1 MVEEL
6 KVGKKTEVTLTEVV
20 PTLFIALGGTGAQVL
35 WRIRR
40 RIINNLWG
48 SGTGQ
53 AVRID
58 NLTEFPFAEFLQ
70 IDLSAFE
77 TEQGKAEKN
86 DILSNKIRFKE
97 SERLVKKLDLNQ
109 YIKSEEA
116 LDCYPLIREWFPL
129 SRKTINELN
138 IDPEKGAGQIRA
150 LSRLFFFDKYQEIK
164 GAIRTKCDAL
174 LDNVKS
180 GTAQKRL
187 GLNVQTG
194 ALKIVVVASTAGG
207 TGSGSF
213 LDLGYLSTIIGNDV
227 ANQGVTTNL
236 VLLLPSGYKGA
247 GLTRTEANTYA
258 ALMELETCMRQG
270 SSYIKQWATG
280 EVPRN
285 MPNSPYSDVYL
296 IDTTNLA
303 GAKTGE
309 VMDLYDMVADTL
321 FEDYSTSVFANRKR
335 SVSVNQN
342 QYKIIP
348 YEMLLPR
355 ETYGDMSI
363 TFSRTYST
371 FGQAIIDTQLE
382 QKKNVVLYRQVN
394 GMLKAFFGV
403 ALDDPKSNMPTDGE
417 RDELLASRMH
427 LSVENEIIDYDFS
440 LKSEVYRKGMERTSY
455 PIVNELLRVNGISR
469 LDDIEKRIADRFEE
483 IRVGGNYKEWAE
495 KISEA
500 ITHINHDTFKDVET
514 GSGLHVDAIQKRRR
528 ELLAELLDPDREHG
542 LIKALWMRVDNKERG
557 GLDYTIELIDRIKDR
572 LENANTGLVKVLE
585 ENATWFQD
593 LSGFL
598 QKDETRNLQ
607 DHLQQ
612 ARGQF
617 FGAQSQSEMKLK
629 QISDAVRLYVR
640 YHLYA
645 AASREAARLV
655 HDLSEALGKQQGTDE
670 NGAPVWSGFIG
681 ELQEGRGL
689 VNAIIESAEEQIAL
703 TNEAMKQN
711 HAMYFVLPA
720 PKSRVDEL
728 ELLPPSQARQWAEE
742 AFEDFGGTQELFKML
757 KDEDGRSELLGK
769 LRNRAL
775 DLIGDDE
782 MQDEE
787 NPLFAALDQH
797 QNLSMLFS
805 DFFQRAMPWIAA
817 KVDGY
822 LKPQNPN
829 DQYKCFIGVKDS
841 VKFKAKYGEQLL
853 SRLPTVTMM
862 SRKEVGFVEIDAPG
876 KLICYTELSGLPIP
890 SIKSLDQWYVSY
902 RSEDK
907 IPVHTHRIT
916 STFVHARELTLDEL
930 ASRAED
936 FKLFVLAV
944 ALGVL
949 RRTES
954 GADAGLYS
962 VSKKGRTQAIGDEKK
977 LRLMGIPD
985 AYRSIIMEQVS
996 LDIEKLSSLEQLA
1009 MLVALLDYYVNFV
1022 YPVATLRL
1030 DGTDVDKKQFPT
1042 LICEKLVEEWA
1053 ARLEAKAGSA
1063 NAERLRREASD
1074 MLNEW
1079 TAELPGSIKDVYA
1092 YEVNFRECMPK
1103 KVLRLEVFHDGWSFT
1118 GREPEAVAAHSVPM
1132 DGHARIP
1139 VSTPTPTL
1147 PQLCFHVALDG
1158 QAAGPFMEEKLLQMI
1173 GAGQLTETT
1182 RVWKKGM
1189 PGWLTAGEVPEL
1201 SVFFEMPPALD
1212 DGPPPLD

>member
-6 KVGKKTEVTLTEVV
+6 KVGKKTEKTETEVV

-40 RIINNLWG
+40 RILNNLWG
-48 SGTGQ
+48 SGTGK

-86 DILSNKIRFKE
+86 DILSNKIKFKE
-97 SERLVKKLDLNQ
+97 SERLIKKLDLSK
-109 YIKSEEA
+109 YIKSEED

-129 SRKTINELN
+129 SRKTINEQN
-138 IDPEKGAGQIRA
+138 INVEEGTGQIRA
-150 LSRLFFFDKYQEIK
+150 LSRLFVFDQYDDIRSS
-164 GAIRTKCDAL
+164 IRTKCESL
-174 LDNVKS
+174 LVNVKS
-180 GTAQKRL
+180 GTDQKRL
-187 GLNVQTG
+187 GLKVKTG
-194 ALKIVVVASTAGG
+194 PLKIVVVASTAGG

-213 LDLGYLSTIIGNDV
+213 LDLGYLSTIIGKDA
-227 ANQGVTTNL
+227 ANENAGVTTNL

-270 SSYIKQWATG
+270 SRYIKQWAKG
-280 EVPRN
+280 EEPRE

-321 FEDYSTSVFANRKR
+321 FEDYSTSEFANRKR
-335 SVSVNQN
+335 SVSVNQDK
-342 QYKIIP
+342 YKMMP
-348 YEMLLPR
+348 YEMLLSR
-355 ETYGDMSI
+355 ETYGDMNI
-363 TFSRTYST
+363 TFTRAYST

-394 GMLKAFFGV
+394 GMLKAFFGI
-403 ALDDPKSNMPTDGE
+403 AIDDPKSNVPNDGE

-440 LKSEVYRKGMERTSY
+440 LKSEKYRKGIERTSY

-483 IRVGGNYKEWAE
+483 IRVGGNYKGWAE

-500 ITHINHDTFKDVET
+500 ITNINHDTFQDVET
-514 GSGLHVDAIQKRRR
+514 GSGLHVDAIQKRRK
-528 ELLAELLDPDREHG
+528 ELLAELLDPNREHG

-572 LENANTGLVKVLE
+572 LENANTGLVRVLE
-585 ENATWFQD
+585 ENAKWFHD

-612 ARGQF
+612 AKGQL
-617 FGAQSQSEMKLK
+617 FGAQSLSEMKLK

-645 AASREAARLV
+645 EASRVAARLI

-670 NGAPVWSGFIG
+670 NGAPVWGGFIG
-681 ELQEGRGL
+681 ELQKGRGM

-720 PKSRVDEL
+720 PMSRVDEL

-775 DLIGDDE
+775 DLINDDE

-797 QNLSMLFS
+797 QNLSTLFS

-817 KVDGY
+817 NVDRY
-822 LKPQNPN
+822 LIPHNPS
-829 DQYKCFIGVKDS
+829 DQYSCFIGVKDS
-841 VKFKAKYGEQLL
+841 KKFKERYGEQLM
-853 SRLPTVTMM
+853 SRLPTVTKMT
-862 SRKEVGFVEIDAPG
+862 RKQAEIGFVEIDAPG
-876 KLICYTELSGLPIP
+876 KLICYTELTGLPIP

-902 RSEDK
+902 RNADK
-907 IPVHTHRIT
+907 IPLHTHRKT
-916 STFVHARELTLDEL
+916 STFVHARELTPDEL

-949 RRTES
+949 RRTEN
-954 GADAGLYS
+954 GTDEGLYS
-962 VSKKGRTQAIGDEKK
+962 VSKKGSTRAIGDEKK

-985 AYRSIIMEQVS
+985 DYRSIITEQVS

-1009 MLVALLDYYVNFV
+1009 MLVALLDYYVKFV
-1022 YPVATLRL
+1022 YPVATLRI
-1030 DGTDVDKKQFPT
+1030 DDTDKDKKQFPT

-1053 ARLEAKAGSA
+1053 GRLEAKAGSA

-1074 MLNEW
+1074 KLNKW
-1079 TAELPGSIKDVYA
+1079 TVELPGSVKDVYE
-1092 YEVNFRECMPK
+1092 YEVNFRKCMAK
-1103 KVLRLEVFHDGWSFT
+1103 KVLQLDVFDDGWSFT
-1118 GREPEAVAAHSVPM
+1118 GEPK
-1132 DGHARIP
+1132 R
-1139 VSTPTPTL
+1139 
-1147 PQLCFHVALDG
+1147 PQLCFHVAVDG
-1158 QAAGPFMEEKLLQMI
+1158 HAAGPFMEEKLLQMI
-1173 GAGQLTETT
+1173 STGQLTETT

-1189 PGWLTAGEVPEL
+1189 PNWLTAGEVPEL
-1201 SVFFEMPPALD
+1201 SGFFEMPPSLD

>member
-1 MVEEL
+1 MAEEL

-53 AVRID
+53 TVRIE
-58 NLTEFPFAEFLQ
+58 NITEFPFAEFLQ

-97 SERLVKKLDLNQ
+97 SERLVKKLDLNN

-116 LDCYPLIREWFPL
+116 LDCHPLIRDWFPL

-164 GAIRTKCDAL
+164 GAIRTKCDSL

-236 VLLLPSGYKGA
+236 VLLLPSGFKGA

-270 SSYIKQWATG
+270 SRYIKQWAQG

-309 VMDLYDMVADTL
+309 VTDLYDMVADTL

-363 TFSRTYST
+363 TFSRAYST

-403 ALDDPKSNMPTDGE
+403 AFDDQKTNMPTDGE
-417 RDELLASRMH
+417 RDELMASKMH
-427 LSVENEIIDYDFS
+427 LSIDNEIIDYDFS
-440 LKSEVYRKGMERTSY
+440 LKSEIYKKGIERTSY
-455 PIVNELLRVNGISR
+455 PIVGELLRVNGISR

-483 IRVGGNYKEWAE
+483 LRVGGNFKVWSE
-495 KISEA
+495 KISET
-500 ITHINHDTFKDVET
+500 ITNINHDTFKNVES
-514 GSGLHVDAIQKRRR
+514 GSGLYVDAIKNRSS
-528 ELLAELLDPDREHG
+528 ELLTELLDPNREHG

-557 GLDYTIELIDRIKDR
+557 GLDYTIELINRIKDR
-572 LENANTGLVKVLE
+572 LENANTGLVRVLE
-585 ENATWFQD
+585 ENAKWFQD

-598 QKDETRNLQ
+598 REDEARNLQ
-607 DHLQQ
+607 DHLLQ
-612 ARGQF
+612 AKNQL
-617 FGAQSQSEMKLK
+617 FGAQSISEMKLK
-629 QISDAVRLYVR
+629 QIAHAVRLYVR

-645 AASREAARLV
+645 EASRAAAKLI
-655 HDLSEALGKQQGTDE
+655 HDLSNALGKQQGTDE
-670 NGAPVWSGFIG
+670 NGAPCWSGFIG
-681 ELQEGRGL
+681 ELQKGRGL
-689 VNAIIESAEEQIAL
+689 VKEIIESAEEQIAL
-703 TNEAMKQN
+703 THEAMKQN
-711 HAMYFVLPA
+711 HAMYFVLAA
-720 PKSRVDEL
+720 PKSKIDEL
-728 ELLPPSQARQWAEE
+728 DLLPPSLARQWAEE
-742 AFEDFGGTQELFKML
+742 AFQDFGGTQQLFKML
-757 KDEDGRSELLGK
+757 KEDDGRAELLGK

-775 DLIGDDE
+775 TLIGDDE
-782 MQDEE
+782 MTDEE

-797 QNLSMLFS
+797 QNLSVLFT
-805 DFFQRAMPWIAA
+805 DFLQRAMPWVAA

-841 VKFKAKYGEQLL
+841 AKFKEKYGATLL

-862 SRKEVGFVEIDAPG
+862 TQKEVGFVEIDAPG
-876 KLICYTELSGLPIP
+876 KLICYTELSGIPLP

-902 RSEDK
+902 KSEEK
-907 IPVHTHRIT
+907 IPVHTHRVT
-916 STFVHARELTLDEL
+916 STFVHARELTLEEL

-936 FKLFVLAV
+936 FKLFMLAV
-944 ALGVL
+944 ILGVL
-949 RRTES
+949 RRTEN
-954 GADAGLYS
+954 GIDAGLYS
-962 VSKKGRTQAIGDEKK
+962 VTKRGRTQSIGDEKK
-977 LRLMGIPD
+977 LRLIGIPD
-985 AYRSIIMEQVS
+985 AYRAIIADQVYGD
-996 LDIEKLSSLEQLA
+996 LDKLVSPEQLA
-1009 MLVALLDYYVNFV
+1009 MLVALLDYYTNSV
-1022 YPVATLRL
+1022 YPVATIRI
-1030 DGTDVDKKQFPT
+1030 DGTDFDKKQFPT
-1042 LICEKLVEEWA
+1042 LICEKLVEEWSG
-1053 ARLEAKAGSA
+1053 RLELKVGSVT
-1063 NAERLRREASD
+1063 AERLRREASD
-1074 MLNEW
+1074 KLNDW
-1079 TAELPGSIKDVYA
+1079 TTELPSSINDTYV
-1092 YEVNFRECMPK
+1092 YEVNINACMPK
-1103 KVLRLEVFHDGWSFT
+1103 KVLRQEVFQQGWANRDG
-1118 GREPEAVAAHSVPM
+1118 GENVQ
-1132 DGHARIP
+1132 P
-1139 VSTPTPTL
+1139 VIISQQNNNTPISPI
-1147 PQLCFHVALDG
+1147 CFHIAIDG
-1158 QAAGPFMEEKLLQMI
+1158 KAAGPFMEEKLVQMI
-1173 GAGQLTETT
+1173 GSGQLTGVTK
-1182 RVWKKGM
+1182 VWKKGM
-1189 PGWLTAGEVPEL
+1189 PSWLPAEEVSEL
-1201 SVFFEMPPALD
+1201 SGYFEQPPSLD
-1212 DGPPPLD
+1212 EEPPPLG